1 TECRRVRS
9 EPGNFADLPI
19 PIVRPRKELT
29 HSAVTLR
36 ARAGNRIGPTSREC
50 FMAEIVPQKV
60 LIIGAG
66 PVGLTMAIE
75 LTRFGIPVQIVEK
88 AAQRTDKS
96 KALV

>member
-1 TECRRVRS
+1 
-9 EPGNFADLPI
+9 
-19 PIVRPRKELT
+19 
-29 HSAVTLR
+29 
-36 ARAGNRIGPTSREC
+36 
-50 FMAEIVPQKV
+50 MAEIVPQKV

-96 KALV
+96 KALVVWSRTLELLDRQPGGSAAFIEAGFKAGKISFFSGDKL